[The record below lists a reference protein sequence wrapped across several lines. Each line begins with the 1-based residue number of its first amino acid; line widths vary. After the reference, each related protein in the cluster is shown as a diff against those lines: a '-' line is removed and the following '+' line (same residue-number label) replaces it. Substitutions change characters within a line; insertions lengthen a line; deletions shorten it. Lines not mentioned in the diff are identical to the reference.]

1 VAADRKT
8 AILDAAIS
16 AIARRGVRGLRVEEV
31 AADAGVA
38 VSLLYYH
45 FGTRQGLVRAA
56 LDHANERAVAATGG
70 GSGFDVVARMLRS
83 ELADDRD
90 TRVTSIVWGEVSAS
104 AVFEP
109 DLREQLAAATATWV
123 ELLAERLRD
132 GQADGSIRAQ
142 LDAVAAAERLTA
154 LVEGLTGRWLSG
166 VLARARAVQLLDE
179 ALELELRQP
188 PRA

>member
-1 VAADRKT
+1 
-8 AILDAAIS
+8 
-16 AIARRGVRGLRVEEV
+16 
-31 AADAGVA
+31 
-38 VSLLYYH
+38 
-45 FGTRQGLVRAA
+45 
-56 LDHANERAVAATGG
+56 
-70 GSGFDVVARMLRS
+70 MLRS
-83 ELADDRD
+83 ELADDGD
-90 TRVTSIVWGEVSAS
+90 TRATSIVWGEVSAS

-123 ELLAERLRD
+123 ELLAERLRN
-132 GQADGSIRAQ
+132 GEADGSIRPG

-166 VLARARAVQLLDE
+166 VLERTRAVQLLDE